1 MRKGK
6 RCTKSQQKGLE
17 TLRSWKQTF
26 GEVAAHYLSQ
36 PPFSGGKLGLT
47 DKAMSEQPLDEK
59 AKAEEAYVQVSRGI
73 MKDIILDK
81 LEMTVG
87 RKMRIDATPTASGL
101 EESMEVDAASSAAD
115 IRKDKKKKARKAK
128 SEAKKV
134 AKEVSKRSD
143 EMDMAAGRTEVSGK
157 NEGTD
162 ASSSSSS
169 DAK

>member
-1 MRKGK
+1 
-6 RCTKSQQKGLE
+6 
-17 TLRSWKQTF
+17 
-26 GEVAAHYLSQ
+26 
-36 PPFSGGKLGLT
+36 
-47 DKAMSEQPLDEK
+47 MSEQPLDEK

-81 LEMTVG
+81 LEMTAG
-87 RKMRIDATPTASGL
+87 KKMRIDATPAASGL

-115 IRKDKKKKARKAK
+115 IRKRRKKKKARKAK
-128 SEAKKV
+128 SEAK
-134 AKEVSKRSD
+134 EMSKRSD
-143 EMDMAAGRTEVSGK
+143 EVDKAAGRTEVSGK